1 MDTPRLVSL
10 SGLTGWS
17 LGLLVVTV
25 LSLVA
30 LAVVLRGLRRARHE
44 ATEHAARA
52 RTAQLALEQRLEEL
66 TARLTRLE
74 PVARHEPAYVITD
87 AGEADQPGS
96 AVAVPDRIVL
106 SAAVGEPL
114 VKAVALGH
122 GLRRA
127 LSPESRNRIR
137 FEVRRE
143 TRRSRRQRR
152 REMREAWL
160 ASKRAS
166 AAERREGPSEA
177 ASAA

>member
-1 MDTPRLVSL
+1 MDTPTFSA
-10 SGLTGWS
+10 WS
-17 LGLLVVTV
+17 LGLLGVTV

-30 LAVVLRGLRRARHE
+30 LVVVVRGSQRARRDL
-44 ATEHAARA
+44 AAHSA
-52 RTAQLALEQRLEEL
+52 QASQSQTAQLALEERLEERIEEL
-66 TARLTRLE
+66 NQRLTRLE
-74 PVARHEPAYVITD
+74 PTAAHETAYVITD
-87 AGEADQPGS
+87 AGDPEPRVS
-96 AVAVPDRIVL
+96 VPDRVVL
-106 SAAVGEPL
+106 SATVGEPL

-127 LSPESRNRIR
+127 LSPEARNRIR

-160 ASKRAS
+160 ASKRTDT
-166 AAERREGPSEA
+166 AERREGPSEA